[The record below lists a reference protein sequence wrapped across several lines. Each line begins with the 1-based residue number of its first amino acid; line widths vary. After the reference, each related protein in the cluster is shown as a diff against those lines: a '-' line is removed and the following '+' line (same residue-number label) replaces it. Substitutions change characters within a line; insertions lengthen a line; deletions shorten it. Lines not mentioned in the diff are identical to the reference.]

1 MALYIYKK
9 IIYHHDQSAY
19 RKIHLKLT
27 IFIKLRGNIE
37 SAMKSGKVTL
47 AVFVDFSKAFDA
59 IDFNILIHKLC

>member
-9 IIYHHDQSAY
+9 TIYHHDQSGY
-19 RKIHLKLT
+19 RKIHSRLT

-37 SAMKSGKVTL
+37 SAMERGKVTL